1 MKVLWVNTNFL
12 HPTTK
17 GGQIRTLEILRHLS
31 AWHEIHYV
39 AIQDPAHPDAWKQAG
54 EYSARAYPFK
64 HSIPNKR
71 STAFVGQLARGLF
84 SHMPVAVSRFYSPA
98 LGAFLADLIRREQ
111 FDRAVVDHLAPTS
124 YFPDLPHSLFFQHNV
139 ETMIWRRHADHASDP
154 VRRWYFR
161 LQAERMFDY
170 ERRVSR
176 TAGHIVAVSD
186 VDAATMRE
194 LFGVQNISVIPT
206 GVNIEYF
213 TPKGQTAAGA
223 DLAFV
228 GSMDWLPN
236 VDGVLWF
243 VREVLPLIRRTRP
256 DCTFAVVGRTPP
268 PEIQNLTRLDPR
280 ITVTGTVPD
289 VRPWFWGAKA
299 SVVPLRIGGGT
310 RLKIYEAMA
319 ARAPVISTTVG
330 AEGLAVRHPEN
341 IRIADTPEGFASE
354 CVQLLGDEAERN
366 RMAAAAYEMVST
378 RFSSEQVAHHFE
390 RILERS
396 PALPAKAVAA

>member
-12 HPTTK
+12 HPPTK

-31 AWHEIHYV
+31 QWHEIHYV

-64 HSIPNKR
+64 HSIPSKR
-71 STAFVGQLARGLF
+71 SKAFVGQLARGLF
-84 SHMPVAVSRFYSPA
+84 SAMPLAVSRFHSPA
-98 LGAFLADLIRREQ
+98 LGAFLADLIRRER
-111 FDRAVVDHLAPTS
+111 FDRGVVDHLAPTS
-124 YFPDLPHSLFFQHNV
+124 YFPDLRHSLFFQHNV
-139 ETMIWRRHADHASDP
+139 ETMIWRRHAEHASDP
-154 VRRWYFR
+154 FRRWYFR
-161 LQAERMFDY
+161 LQAERMFRY
-170 ERRVSR
+170 ERRVSQE
-176 TAGHIVAVSD
+176 AGHIVAVSG
-186 VDAATMRE
+186 VDAAMMRE
-194 LFGVQNISVIPT
+194 LFGVQNISVVPT
-206 GVNIEYF
+206 GVNVEYF
-213 TPKGQTAAGA
+213 TPPEETIPRA

-243 VREVLPLIRRTRP
+243 VREVLPLIRRSKP

-268 PEIQNLTRLDPR
+268 PEIEALARADAR

-289 VRPWFWGAKA
+289 VRPWFWGAKL

-319 ARAPVISTTVG
+319 ARAPVVSTGVG
-330 AEGLAVRHPEN
+330 AEGLEVAHPEN
-341 IRIADTPEGFASE
+341 VRLADSPEAFARE
-354 CVQLLGDEAERN
+354 CVQLLDDDAERS

-378 RFSSEQVAHHFE
+378 RFSSKQVAHHFE
-390 RILERS
+390 RILDRS
-396 PALPAKAVAA
+396 PRLPSQALAA